1 MGPDPGTP
9 GHTSTYPTINMQIL
23 AQKQKQHEIQDKNP
37 KLTNAVIMDS
47 NKDDFEELPDREKKI
62 ERVIIK
68 NRKPK
73 ARPL

>member
-47 NKDDFEELPDREKKI
+47 NKDDFEELPDREKKSK
-62 ERVIIK
+62 E
-68 NRKPK
+68 
-73 ARPL
+73 